1 MRTKILVIDD
11 EEALCEIL
19 KFNLEKE
26 GYEVDT
32 ALSAEEALEM
42 DLTKYHLFIV
52 DIMMD
57 RLSGF
62 DFAKRVKDI
71 PEVEETPIIFC
82 SALVGEDDKVMG
94 LNMGGDDYITKPF
107 VISEV
112 LARVRAVLRRSMA
125 LAMRRGGNNTTT
137 APAVHT
143 PQPPVHTHTA
153 QDNHN
158 PNLEPNLVYKGLCLD
173 RNSKTCTIDGTP
185 IDLTRTEYDL
195 LQFFLTH
202 RGRVYSRQEIIN
214 DVWAGNVVSDRT
226 IDANV
231 TRLRKKLGQYGGCI
245 ETRTGFGYAFK
256 ENLDK

>member
-1 MRTKILVIDD
+1 MRSKILVIDD

-19 KFNLEKE
+19 KFNLERE
-26 GYEVDT
+26 GYDVDS

-42 DLTKYHLFIV
+42 DLTKYDLFIV

-62 DFAKRVKDI
+62 DFAKMVRDM

-107 VISEV
+107 AISEV
-112 LARVRAVLRRSMA
+112 LARVRAVLRRSM
-125 LAMRRGGNNTTT
+125 LINQNRRQA
-137 APAVHT
+137 APAVA
-143 PQPPVHTHTA
+143 PAPEPMRPEVKPV
-153 QDNHN
+153 DNT
-158 PNLEPNLVYKGLCLD
+158 PNLEPDLVYKTLRLD
-173 RNSKTCTIDGTP
+173 RNSKQCTIDDQP
-185 IDLTRTEYDL
+185 VDLTKTEYDL
-195 LQFFLTH
+195 LLFFLTH
-202 RGRVYSRQEIIN
+202 RGRVYSRAEIIN
-214 DVWAGNVVSDRT
+214 NVWSSTVVSDRT

-231 TRLRKKLGQYGGCI
+231 TRLRKKLGDYGECI

-256 ENLDK
+256 KI

>member
-26 GYEVDT
+26 GYEVDM

-62 DFAKRVKDI
+62 DFAKQVKDI

-112 LARVRAVLRRSMA
+112 LARVRAVLRRSMI
-125 LAMRRGGNNTTT
+125 MNQVRRGGVAAPKPEAAADST
-137 APAVHT
+137 AARPEAT
-143 PQPPVHTHTA
+143 
-153 QDNHN
+153 N
-158 PNLEPNLVYKGLCLD
+158 PNLEPDLVYKTLRLD
-173 RNSKTCTIDGTP
+173 RNSKEGFIDDKR

-202 RGRVYSRQEIIN
+202 RGRVYSRAEIIN
-214 DVWAGNVVSDRT
+214 NVWSGNVVSNRT

-231 TRLRKKLGQYGGCI
+231 TRLRRKLNEYGGCI

-256 ENLDK
+256 ENLD

>member
-1 MRTKILVIDD
+1 MRSKILVIDD

-26 GYEVDT
+26 GYDVET

-42 DLTKYHLFIV
+42 DLKRYDLFIV

-57 RLSGF
+57 KLSGF
-62 DFAKRVKDI
+62 DFAKMVRDI

-107 VISEV
+107 NISEV
-112 LARVRAVLRRSMA
+112 VARIRAVLRRTAMISQARQSA
-125 LAMRRGGNNTTT
+125 LAAAQNQIEQTTPT
-137 APAVHT
+137 V
-143 PQPPVHTHTA
+143 PQEEEHS
-153 QDNHN
+153 
-158 PNLEPNLVYKGLCLD
+158 PNLEPDLVYKTLRLD
-173 RNSKTCTIDGTP
+173 RNSKECTIDDKTV
-185 IDLTRTEYDL
+185 DLTKTEYDL
-195 LQFFLTH
+195 LHFFLTH
-202 RGRVYSRQEIIN
+202 RGRVYSRAEIIN
-214 DVWAGNVVSDRT
+214 NVWSATVVSDRT

-231 TRLRKKLGQYGGCI
+231 TRLRKKLGEYGGCI

-256 ENLDK
+256 ENLN

>member
-32 ALSAEEALEM
+32 ANSAEEALEM

-52 DIMMD
+52 DIMME

-62 DFAKRVKDI
+62 DFAKRVKDNPDI
-71 PEVEETPIIFC
+71 EDTPIIFC

-94 LNMGGDDYITKPF
+94 LNMGGDDYVTKPF

-112 LARVRAVLRRSMA
+112 LARVRAVLRRSA
-125 LAMRRGGNNTTT
+125 ILAARMPKSGSQATEAPRQPAPKPVATT
-137 APAVHT
+137 AAPLEPELVFKELRL
-143 PQPPVHTHTA
+143 
-153 QDNHN
+153 N
-158 PNLEPNLVYKGLCLD
+158 PNT
-173 RNSKTCTIDGTP
+173 KTCTNAGQP
-185 IDLTRTEYDL
+185 VDLTRTEYSL
-195 LQFFLTH
+195 LHFFLTH
-202 RGRVYSRQEIIN
+202 RGRVYSRAELI
-214 DVWAGNVVSDRT
+214 DEVWAGNIVADRT

-231 TRLRKKLGQYGGCI
+231 TRLRRKLGQYDRNI
-245 ETRTGFGYAFK
+245 ETRTGFGYSF
-256 ENLDK
+256 NDTI